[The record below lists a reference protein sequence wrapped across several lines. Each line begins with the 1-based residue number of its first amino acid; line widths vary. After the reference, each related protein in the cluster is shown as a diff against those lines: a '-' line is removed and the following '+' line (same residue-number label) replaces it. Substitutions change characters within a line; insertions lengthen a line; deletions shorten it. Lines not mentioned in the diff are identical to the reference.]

1 MNTPIHQIPVRRITG
16 EDTNLG
22 EYSGKVL
29 LIVNVASKCGLT
41 KQYESLEKLYR
52 DYRDRGLVVAGFPA
66 NDFKGQEPGSN
77 DEIQNFC
84 TSNFGVDFPL
94 FEKITV
100 VDPASSFHLTG
111 SNRKPGLRLMNTRLP
126 NRYRL
131 SWAMKGR
138 RALQCQKRREV
149 LKSETKYRSSFS
161 FRISSERTLV
171 QYFAVTAPRYSK
183 SIHWEMTMSSLQPF
197 LRRHICSDSQAHSL
211 ADLLLPQSSLANGYR
226 CQRRQIAP
234 ISSGKG

>member
-1 MNTPIHQIPVRRITG
+1 MSTPIHQIPVRRITG

-77 DEIQNFC
+77 EEIQNFC
-84 TSNFGVDFPL
+84 SSNFGVDFPL

-100 VDPASSFHLTG
+100 VGEGKHPLYKELIAAQPKAKSTSEVPFSENLKKYGIEPNTEPEILWNFEKFIVDRNPLWISVDGNVVQPLNQIDQLAGTVPIQTQEAFDGPSMPWGWHPV
-111 SNRKPGLRLMNTRLP
+111 NRK
-126 NRYRL
+126 
-131 SWAMKGR
+131 
-138 RALQCQKRREV
+138 
-149 LKSETKYRSSFS
+149 FS
-161 FRISSERTLV
+161 NV
-171 QYFAVTAPRYSK
+171 A
-183 SIHWEMTMSSLQPF
+183 
-197 LRRHICSDSQAHSL
+197 
-211 ADLLLPQSSLANGYR
+211 
-226 CQRRQIAP
+226 
-234 ISSGKG
+234 

>member
-1 MNTPIHQIPVRRITG
+1 MSTPIHQIPVRRITG

-77 DEIQNFC
+77 EEIQTFC

-100 VDPASSFHLTG
+100 VGEAKHPLYKELIAAQPKATSTSEIPFSENLKKYGIEPNTEPELLWNFEKFIVDRKGKVTARFAPNTTPDDPALV
-111 SNRKPGLRLMNTRLP
+111 K
-126 NRYRL
+126 
-131 SWAMKGR
+131 
-138 RALQCQKRREV
+138 AL
-149 LKSETKYRSSFS
+149 ET
-161 FRISSERTLV
+161 E
-171 QYFAVTAPRYSK
+171 
-183 SIHWEMTMSSLQPF
+183 
-197 LRRHICSDSQAHSL
+197 L
-211 ADLLLPQSSLANGYR
+211 AKA
-226 CQRRQIAP
+226 
-234 ISSGKG
+234 

>member
-1 MNTPIHQIPVRRITG
+1 MICRFVQAQLGRIQVTRKDERANVDVLFSSGRR
-16 EDTNLG
+16 
-22 EYSGKVL
+22 
-29 LIVNVASKCGLT
+29 
-41 KQYESLEKLYR
+41 
-52 DYRDRGLVVAGFPA
+52 
-66 NDFKGQEPGSN
+66 
-77 DEIQNFC
+77 
-84 TSNFGVDFPL
+84 TS
-94 FEKITV
+94 
-100 VDPASSFHLTG
+100 DPASSFHLTG
-111 SNRKPGLRLMNTRLP
+111 SNRKPGLRLMNTRLS

-149 LKSETKYRSSFS
+149 LKSETKYRSSLS

-197 LRRHICSDSQAHSL
+197 LRRRICSDSQAHSL
-211 ADLLLPQSSLANGYR
+211 AGLLPPQSSLANGYR